1 MFIELKLYR
10 RIRAALV
17 ISVLAACVSQAGA
30 SQRPRGEVT
39 RPPSSDA
46 ATAAV
51 SPQDALAAAR
61 AIESRDE
68 RINLLQKFLVNY
80 RGSAQEA
87 EAREMLMREL
97 ALRGEQRLRE
107 GDPQKASE
115 DFKTIF
121 RVTSGD
127 ITDRVFDQYIFPLP
141 VAMNAFGYRTEA
153 VALMRSFEARFAKE
167 PARLVQ
173 IGFFYVQVEAPVEA
187 VRILERSV
195 ELAPGDHRA
204 HNSLGAAY
212 LINLRLD
219 DAEQEFTKAAELDAA
234 DEYANLNLANM
245 LRAHGDYAR
254 AAALYSKQIAV
265 KSDDADAHGGLAI
278 SLLALGRDEEAERE
292 LSRASR
298 LGPQN
303 YRFFTQLAY
312 YYAAHRKPQQ
322 ARVAIE
328 QAAAIEPRFA
338 WAFITKANIDAIDGK
353 YGDGLSTLIMA
364 QQLGTFPTLNFEL
377 SKILMLLD
385 GYDQAL
391 DVLSKAIAVTE
402 DGEFEARLGGVMR
415 ARSPR
420 LDLLLERERQAALFF
435 NEPLTT
441 TMQYR
446 LAESLFRF
454 DHYQKA
460 ALAARAKKGT
470 PQREAPKTSKASGAR
485 SRPTRTPAAPPAT
498 TGDSESQAGARARR
512 VQEKAAPEAP
522 LSAGSDAGIA
532 GVPEMIRAITEFTSL
547 DDGRQ
552 AFRMVWVA
560 HRLAE
565 NGLALDAAIELA
577 LRAISVADPATEPG
591 GSMRDAPLL
600 DREGRKAVFLGRAE
614 DALGW
619 ALFKKG
625 DTRGALLHLSR
636 SVDIYPINNE
646 RKGALWHLGVA
657 TEEAGDERRALDFY
671 IASYDPSS
679 PAWAGRRVQI
689 EALYKKLTGTLN
701 GLDDRLKG
709 R

>member
-1 MFIELKLYR
+1 MT
-10 RIRAALV
+10 AN
-17 ISVLAACVSQAGA
+17 SGA
-30 SQRPRGEVT
+30 
-39 RPPSSDA
+39 
-46 ATAAV
+46 
-51 SPQDALAAAR
+51 
-61 AIESRDE
+61 
-68 RINLLQKFLVNY
+68 
-80 RGSAQEA
+80 AQEA

-107 GDPQKASE
+107 GDAQKASD
-115 DFKTIF
+115 DFKALF
-121 RVTSGD
+121 RAAGSE
-127 ITDRVFDQYIFPLP
+127 ITDRIFDQYIFPLP
-141 VAMNAFGYRTEA
+141 MAMNAFGYRSEA
-153 VALMRSFEARFAKE
+153 VALMRSFEPRFARE

-187 VRILERSV
+187 VRILERAV

-204 HNSLGAAY
+204 HNSLGTAY

-219 DAEQEFTKAAELDAA
+219 DAEQEFTKAADLDQK
-234 DEYANLNLANM
+234 DEYANLNLGNL
-245 LRAHGDYAR
+245 LRARGDYAR
-254 AAALYSKQIAV
+254 AAGFYSKQIAV
-265 KSDDADAHGGLAI
+265 KPDDAEAHGGLAI
-278 SLLALGRDEEAERE
+278 SLLALGRDEEAEKE

-303 YRFFTQLAY
+303 YRLFVQLAY
-312 YYAAHRKPQQ
+312 FYAARKKPQQ
-322 ARVAIE
+322 ARIAVE
-328 QAAAIEPRFA
+328 RAASIEPRFA
-338 WAFITKANIDAIDGK
+338 WSFITKANIDAIEGRN
-353 YGDGLSTLIMA
+353 GDGLSTLIMA
-364 QQLGTFPTLNFEL
+364 QQLGSFPTLNFEL
-377 SKILMLLD
+377 AKILMLLD

-391 DVLSKAIAVTE
+391 DVLNKAITVTE

-435 NEPLTT
+435 SEHLTT
-441 TMQYR
+441 PIQYR
-446 LAESLFRF
+446 LAEALFRI
-454 DHYQKA
+454 DHYQKIALTARGKRGASPPGEGASARNPRGPNAKPRA
-460 ALAARAKKGT
+460 AK
-470 PQREAPKTSKASGAR
+470 
-485 SRPTRTPAAPPAT
+485 PAAPPPPV
-498 TGDSESQAGARARR
+498 GAGATGLQGNTRARR
-512 VQEKAAPEAP
+512 VEEKAAGPGTP
-522 LSAGSDAGIA
+522 LSAGRDA
-532 GVPEMIRAITEFTSL
+532 GVPGVAEMLRAMTDFTSL

-552 AFRMVWVA
+552 AFRMVWA
-560 HRLAE
+560 ARKLAE
-565 NGLALDAAIELA
+565 NGLALDAAVELA
-577 LRAISVADPATEPG
+577 LRAISVADQATEPE

-636 SVDIYPINNE
+636 SVDVYPINNE

-671 IASYDPSS
+671 IASYDPGS
-679 PAWAGRRVQI
+679 PAWSGRRAQL